1 MTITAAFVLFSVTWF
16 MVFFCVLPLRFV
28 SQADAGEVVPGTPKS
43 APAGDV
49 VLRKF
54 GQIMQR
60 VRGMAKEFQGH
71 VDVAMKDAGMGDLKK
86 DLNDMKTAV
95 NGSMSSTPD
104 KTISSKPVATDFNKF
119 FGDTPFEGETRVA
132 GNAVSQSVT
141 PQA

>member
-1 MTITAAFVLFSVTWF
+1 MFEFGVGYSELFVLAIIAVI
-16 MVFFCVLPLRFV
+16 VIGPKDLP
-28 SQADAGEVVPGTPKS
+28 
-43 APAGDV
+43 V

-86 DLNDMKTAV
+86 DLNEMKSAV

-104 KTISSKPVATDFNKF
+104 KTLSPKPTATDFNKF
-119 FGDTPFEGETRVA
+119 FGDAPFEGETRVA
-132 GNAVSQSVT
+132 GSAAQQSSAQ
-141 PQA
+141 QA

>member
-1 MTITAAFVLFSVTWF
+1 MFEFGVGYSELFVLAIIAVI
-16 MVFFCVLPLRFV
+16 VIGPKDLP
-28 SQADAGEVVPGTPKS
+28 
-43 APAGDV
+43 V

>member
-1 MTITAAFVLFSVTWF
+1 MFEFGVGYSELFVLAIIAVI
-16 MVFFCVLPLRFV
+16 VIGPKDLP
-28 SQADAGEVVPGTPKS
+28 
-43 APAGDV
+43 V

-86 DLNDMKTAV
+86 DLNDMKSAV
-95 NGSMSSTPD
+95 NGSMTMASDRS
-104 KTISSKPVATDFNKF
+104 ISAPPKSLDFNKY

-132 GNAVSQSVT
+132 GNAVASEVKPS
-141 PQA
+141 A

>member
-1 MTITAAFVLFSVTWF
+1 MFEFGVGYSELFVLAIIAVI
-16 MVFFCVLPLRFV
+16 VIGPKDLP
-28 SQADAGEVVPGTPKS
+28 
-43 APAGDV
+43 V

-86 DLNDMKTAV
+86 DLNDMKSAV
-95 NGSMSSTPD
+95 NGSLSSTPD

-132 GNAVSQSVT
+132 GTAASQSVT